1 MSSRSCWDS
10 TKFLSPLGT
19 DACSGG
25 GDKTERE
32 VSWDGLSNSELMILE
47 DFAVLN
53 MRMGGELVLA

>member
-1 MSSRSCWDS
+1 MSSRSCWHS
-10 TKFLSPLGT
+10 TKFLSPGT

-25 GDKTERE
+25 GDKTGRE
-32 VSWDGLSNSELMILE
+32 LSWCGLSNSVPMRLE